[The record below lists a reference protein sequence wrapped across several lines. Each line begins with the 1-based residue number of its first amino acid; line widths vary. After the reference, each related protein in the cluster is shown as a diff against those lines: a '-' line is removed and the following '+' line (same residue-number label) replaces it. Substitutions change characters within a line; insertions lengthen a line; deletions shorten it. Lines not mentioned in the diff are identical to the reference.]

1 MCIFALKSK
10 CAPPVPFTI
19 HLQLRC
25 LLTAVQQPSLH
36 MRPAH
41 SLPTPEVIL
50 KSLLKKKK
58 QHTHTNKKNTTK
70 NPNKQKNNQKNTKQA
85 EAKGRLHATSWVGE
99 TSA

>member
-50 KSLLKKKK
+50 KSLLKKKNNT
-58 QHTHTNKKNTTK
+58 HTQTKKPQQKTQTNKKTTK
-70 NPNKQKNNQKNTKQA
+70 KTQSRQKQKAGFTPPP
-85 EAKGRLHATSWVGE
+85 G
-99 TSA
+99 